1 MAKHRSGKKGTAR
14 YIKAALILVS
24 LAVVGIIGWNYIV
37 PMLTEDSIIT
47 YSSYTAE
54 TGDISTTLS
63 FSATL
68 DVKNTQTYTSNEMT
82 KVKEL
87 YVAAGDEVEEGDPL
101 VLLSNGELFTAS
113 FDGVVN
119 EIRYSVGDWVRPM
132 FGLIQICDL
141 VNLEVTMEVDEY
153 DVMALTVG
161 QTCTV
166 SVISLGIDFETS
178 IGHINRVSA
187 SSGTLAYYTVTCNVT
202 VPEEVLPGMRAMVTI
217 PSQSVENVTVLPLSA
232 LTFDEDEEAYTLTL
246 NSDGTYDKVYVE
258 TGLSDGMHVE
268 IKSGVNSGDTVYAA
282 DGTQSASAGFSLVDI
297 YRAIAGEKVVINE
310 ESRQRPLGM
319 QTNTEMDFGESFAAS
334 DDTSDNTASDASES
348 PDGEATA
355 DTGTTAIPDMENMP
369 DWGGEM
375 PEGFQGEVPDWGG
388 EMPEGMDGQM
398 PPSGDFEMPEGMD
411 GQMPPDMQGQTTT
424 DTEAD
429 GTDETDVSVDDLMDS
444 ETTTTENNP

>member
-1 MAKHRSGKKGTAR
+1 MAKHRPGKKGTAR

-87 YVAAGDEVEEGDPL
+87 YVAAGDEVQEGDSL
-101 VLLSNGELFTAS
+101 VLLANGELLTAD

-119 EIRYSVGDWVRPM
+119 EIRYSVGDWVRPNSS
-132 FGLIQICDL
+132 LVQVCDL

-187 SSGTLAYYTVTCNVT
+187 SSGTLAYYTVSCEVS
-202 VPEEVLPGMRAMVTI
+202 VPEEVLPGMRATVSI
-217 PSQSVENVTVLPLSA
+217 PSASVEDVTVLPLSA
-232 LTFDEDEEAYTLTL
+232 LGYDEDENAYTLTL
-246 NSDGTYDKVYVE
+246 NSDGSYSELSVQ
-258 TGLSDGMHVE
+258 TGLSDGMQVE
-268 IKSGVNSGDTVYAA
+268 IKSGVNPGDVVYAA
-282 DGTQSASAGFSLVDI
+282 DGTQSASAGFSLEDI
-297 YRAIAGEKVVINE
+297 YRAIVGEQVVINQASGQMLDMSQMADMMQMPTDMDAMNTTE
-310 ESRQRPLGM
+310 DEAVI
-319 QTNTEMDFGESFAAS
+319 QTNSETDE
-334 DDTSDNTASDASES
+334 DTTAE
-348 PDGEATA
+348 A
-355 DTGTTAIPDMENMP
+355 DTVTSIETDTETSAET
-369 DWGGEM
+369 
-375 PEGFQGEVPDWGG
+375 VG